1 MESPGITARRSL
13 RRRHH
18 DLHDM
23 RRFELD
29 PEAGAHRWIF
39 GIDPFVPGAVHLA
52 LALHVADI
60 DDRGEDLAL
69 VRAAQLKA
77 LVDARQR
84 FHALLIHR
92 GVTGSGATATVNTRS
107 S

>member
-1 MESPGITARRSL
+1 MTNGKPRDDCEAVTSPPSPRSPRYAAVRPRPRGRRASVDFWY
-13 RRRHH
+13 R
-18 DLHDM
+18 
-23 RRFELD
+23 
-29 PEAGAHRWIF
+29 
-39 GIDPFVPGAVHLA
+39 PFVPGAVHLA

-77 LVDARQR
+77 LVDVRQR

-92 GVTGSGATATVNTRS
+92 GSDGIRRDRDSEH
-107 S
+107 